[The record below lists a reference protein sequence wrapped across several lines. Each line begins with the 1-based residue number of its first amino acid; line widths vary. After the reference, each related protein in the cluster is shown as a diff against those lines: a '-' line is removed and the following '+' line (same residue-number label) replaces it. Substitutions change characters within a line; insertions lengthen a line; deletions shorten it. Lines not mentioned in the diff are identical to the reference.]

1 MKDSTKLVDS
11 IETGNTLGTE
21 EVSRILMKIYTKTG
35 DAGQTGLFGGPR
47 VTKDHARIEA
57 FGTVDELNSHLGMA
71 RAQPSANLFDE
82 LLRVIQCDLFEL
94 GAELATPGDHDE
106 RIKVCQVQALE
117 NAIDKYED
125 NECEDKELALAEL
138 GILVFKTNYY
148 SQKLTSDT
156 ENIEAKTDLA
166 VSLINFG
173 LSPEFVAEQM
183 LSMVTPKYARLDM
196 DHDEATMLIK
206 SWI

>member
-1 MKDSTKLVDS
+1 MEYTFITKDDDLKKYLFNLKEECIIKHEDNWFKEKSHTKLYPNIDEAKSKVAKPYYW
-11 IETGNTLGTE
+11 
-21 EVSRILMKIYTKTG
+21 IL
-35 DAGQTGLFGGPR
+35 
-47 VTKDHARIEA
+47 
-57 FGTVDELNSHLGMA
+57 
-71 RAQPSANLFDE
+71 
-82 LLRVIQCDLFEL
+82 
-94 GAELATPGDHDE
+94 
-106 RIKVCQVQALE
+106 

-125 NECEDKELALAEL
+125 IECEDKDIALAEL

-148 SQKLTSDT
+148 SKKLTSDT

-166 VSLINFG
+166 ISLINFG

-183 LSMVTPKYARLDM
+183 LSMETPKYARLDM